1 MPVNKKAIED
11 IKNIYIETIAMG
23 NLQRFFIS
31 NSNLYPLFNST
42 IIDFCNFISIP
53 YQLLPGQ
60 KTLSCQTDLPRIYQ
74 YAFVFRMNDE
84 FRIVYPLE
92 IQPVDFINI

>member
-23 NLQRFFIS
+23 NLQRFYIS
-31 NSNLYPLFNST
+31 NSNLYLLFNST

-53 YQLLPGQ
+53 YQLLQGQ
-60 KTLSCQTDLPRIYQ
+60 KNITLPNRFAKSLLVCLCIS
-74 YAFVFRMNDE
+74 NE
-84 FRIVYPLE
+84 
-92 IQPVDFINI
+92 